1 MVGETPRAPQEPG
14 ADGAHA
20 PAGLWQRCRRRAEG
34 LRTDTYALYLA
45 CRDPRT
51 PWYARLLVA
60 GVVAYAIS
68 PIDLVPDFI
77 PVLGLLDDII
87 IVPLGAALAFRLVPR
102 EVMADCRE
110 KARRATGAAAPRRT
124 RWLAGAI
131 VAAIWLLVVTLAGLA
146 AWRIAGT

>member
-1 MVGETPRAPQEPG
+1 MARETPRCPQEPG

-20 PAGLWQRCRRRAEG
+20 PPGLWQRCRRRAEG
-34 LRTDTYALYLA
+34 LKADTYALYLA

-60 GVVAYAIS
+60 GVVVYAVS

-77 PVLGLLDDII
+77 PVLGLLDDIV

-102 EVMADCRE
+102 EVMADCRQR
-110 KARRATGAAAPRRT
+110 ARCATGAGAPRRS

-131 VAAIWLLVVTLAGLA
+131 VVAIWLLVVALAALT